1 MNSARLDNDILAAFL
16 RTQGDTAQLANPRSR
31 GPRENVSAQ
40 VWSPPVDVY
49 EDPHSIVIKVD
60 LPGIKQEEIDIEM
73 ADDSLTIRGE
83 RKFEDEERQEHYVRV
98 ERQYGRFQ
106 RSFTIGL
113 PLESDKI
120 TATYRNG
127 ILEVTLPKA
136 EAIKPKKVQV
146 SVE

>member
-1 MNSARLDNDILAAFL
+1 MNSSRFDNDMLAALL
-16 RTQGDTAQLANPRSR
+16 RNPGDLNRMLNPRSR
-31 GPRENVSAQ
+31 GPREHVSAQ

-49 EDPHSIVIKVD
+49 EDHDAIVIKAD

-73 ADDSLTIRGE
+73 TDDTLTIRGE
-83 RKFEDEERQEHYVRV
+83 RTFEDEARREQYVRV
-98 ERQYGRFQ
+98 ERQYGKFQ

-113 PLESDKI
+113 PVQADKV
-120 TATYRNG
+120 TASYRNG